1 MKTAIQVK
9 VLCYSALKTASVQV
23 VYQGECHV
31 LVGAHQQRL
40 VQEGLVMKQ
49 CVAAWSR

>member
-23 VYQGECHV
+23 VIKGS
-31 LVGAHQQRL
+31 
-40 VQEGLVMKQ
+40 VMFL
-49 CVAAWSR
+49 